1 MARKHSPD
9 RKPYSPVD
17 EKLTRSLPTVI
28 STVSPETEDV
38 ESVTP
43 SPEIVRVERPSSVPS
58 EEQGKLRS
66 SNLEKLN
73 KQIRFQVSDAERREI
88 RRIVSRL
95 SGELETSVDMS
106 HVARALF
113 LIFRHSEVEIIKHVR
128 LHCVNLLAGNDLV
141 FGCADE

>member
-106 HVARALF
+106 HVQDF
-113 LIFRHSEVEIIKHVR
+113 CIVR
-128 LHCVNLLAGNDLV
+128 
-141 FGCADE
+141 